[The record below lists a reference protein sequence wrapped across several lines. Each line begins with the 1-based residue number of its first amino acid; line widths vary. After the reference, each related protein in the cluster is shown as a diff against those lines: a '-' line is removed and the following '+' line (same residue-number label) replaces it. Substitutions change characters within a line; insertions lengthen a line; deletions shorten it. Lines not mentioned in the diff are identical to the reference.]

1 MDFLA
6 ELNPKQREA
15 VEAPPGPVLV
25 LAGPGSG
32 KTRVLTYR
40 LGYLVRAQ
48 GVAPWQLMAVTFTNK
63 AAREMKERLAPGD
76 PAPTRSGLL
85 SPRQLQGLTIG
96 TFHAVCARIL
106 RREVAALP
114 GWDANFVIYDTDDQ
128 LALVRQALRDLDLDE
143 KRYAPST
150 MLHIISN
157 AKNELVG
164 AHHFQARTY
173 VEEIAGRVYQRY
185 QELLQAN
192 NAFDFDDL
200 LMKTVDM
207 FGEHPDLLAAYQER
221 YQHLLV
227 DEFQDTNM
235 AQYELL
241 KRLGGGHHHL
251 YVVADEDQSIYSWR
265 GADYRNVLR
274 FRDDFP
280 DHHLV
285 LLEQNYR
292 STAHILEAAKH
303 VIRQNAHRVDKD
315 LFTQRGDGLKVRLI
329 ETYDEHEEAQFVVDE
344 IGRIEAEGQLPAGQC
359 AIMYRTN
366 AQSRALEEE
375 FIRRGKPYRLVRGT
389 RFYERREIKDVIA
402 YLRVVH
408 NPQDSISLG
417 RIINAPPRG
426 IGDKTLQALQA
437 WAFKLEK
444 SAYEALRQ
452 LSSQAGDSRQPLPAP
467 FAGRSRTALLAF
479 AGLIAG
485 LVAAR
490 ERLTLPELFDLTLA
504 RSGYRDMVKDGT
516 PEGEEHWENLME
528 LRRVT
533 QEYAAL
539 DPAEALP
546 MFLEQVA
553 LVSDV
558 DGLTQSGG
566 GPALLT
572 LHAAKGLEF
581 PAVFMVGMDEG
592 LLPHSRSLDDA
603 DAMEEERRLCY
614 VGITRAMD
622 ALYLMHTFRR
632 ATFGQNNLSV
642 PSRFLAD
649 IPEGLLEQWP
659 PRAAARRGEPAAPLR
674 GTRAEGTARP
684 PGSIS
689 GGRPAGRWD
698 PRNLPFT
705 PRHSR
710 PAGSNCTPADDSPR
724 PDQLRFR
731 AGDVVVHARFGEGIV
746 VRSELTKDDLELE
759 VAFPGLGV
767 KKLSVNFA
775 PLRKKG
781 DAA

>member
-1 MDFLA
+1 MAKRYIQLLLVPRTPPEETTFQNILA
-6 ELNPKQREA
+6 I
-15 VEAPPGPVLV
+15 
-25 LAGPGSG
+25 
-32 KTRVLTYR
+32 
-40 LGYLVRAQ
+40 
-48 GVAPWQLMAVTFTNK
+48 TFTNK
-63 AAREMKERLAPGD
+63 AALEMKERLAPGD
-76 PAPTRSGLL
+76 PASGRSGLL
-85 SPRQLQGLTIG
+85 TPRQLQALTIG

-143 KRYAPST
+143 KKYAPST
-150 MLHIISN
+150 ILHIISN

-164 AHHFQARTY
+164 ADAFQARTY
-173 VEEIAGRVYQRY
+173 VEEIAGRAYRRY

-192 NAFDFDDL
+192 DAFDFDDL
-200 LMKTVDM
+200 LMKTVEM
-207 FGEHPDLLAAYQER
+207 FDEHSALLAAYQER

-241 KRLGGGHHHL
+241 KRLGAGHHHL
-251 YVVADEDQSIYSWR
+251 YAVADEDQSIYSWR

-315 LFTQRGDGLKVRLI
+315 LFTARGDGLKVRLI
-329 ETYDEHEEAQFVVDE
+329 ETYDEHEEAQFVAEE
-344 IGRIEAEGQLPAGQC
+344 IGRIEAEGQFPANQC

-366 AQSRALEEE
+366 AQSRAVEEE
-375 FIRRGKPYRLVRGT
+375 FIRRGRPYRLVRGT
-389 RFYERREIKDVIA
+389 RFYQRKEIKDVIA

-408 NPQDSISLG
+408 NPHDGVSLG
-417 RIINAPPRG
+417 RIINTPPRG
-426 IGDKTLQALQA
+426 IGEKTLQALQA
-437 WAFKLEK
+437 WAFKLQT
-444 SAYEALRQ
+444 SAYEALQ
-452 LSSQAGDSRQPLPAP
+452 LLGRPPAP
-467 FAGRSRTALLAF
+467 AEDQPPPASIAGRSRTALLAF
-479 AGLIAG
+479 AGLIAQ
-485 LVAAR
+485 LAAAR
-490 ERLTLPELFDLTLA
+490 ERSTLPELFDLTLA
-504 RSGYRDMVKDGT
+504 RSGYRDAVKDGT
-516 PEGEEHWENLME
+516 PEGDERWENLME

-533 QEYAAL
+533 QEYAGL

-553 LVSDV
+553 LVSDA
-558 DGLTQSGG
+558 DGLTGAEG

-581 PAVFMVGMDEG
+581 RAVFIVGMDEG
-592 LLPHSRSLDDA
+592 LLPHTRSLDDA

-632 ATFGQNNLSV
+632 AIFGQNNLSV

-649 IPEGLLEQWP
+649 IPAELVEEWP
-659 PRAAARRGEPAAPLR
+659 PRAARRSHERTASTRWVPGAPLR
-674 GTRAEGTARP
+674 GGRGDGGAGRAEPRA
-684 PGSIS
+684 
-689 GGRPAGRWD
+689 PAA
-698 PRNLPFT
+698 N
-705 PRHSR
+705 S
-710 PAGSNCTPADDSPR
+710 AR
-724 PDQLRFR
+724 PDQLRFKV
-731 AGDVVVHARFGEGIV
+731 GDVVEHARFGEGIV
-746 VRSELTKDDLELE
+746 VKSELTRDDVELE
-759 VAFPGLGV
+759 VAFRGLGV
-767 KKLSVNFA
+767 KKLSLNIA

-781 DAA
+781 ESP